1 MKEADGASSYDGT
14 KKMCVTEKMILILTA
29 CREAA
34 PLLLGESLK
43 PKTKMYYYTHHM
55 CFLSKKTVD
64 I

>member
-1 MKEADGASSYDGT
+1 MKEADGASSYAGT

-34 PLLLGESLK
+34 PLLGESLK

-55 CFLSKKTVD
+55 CFLSKKL
-64 I
+64 